1 LQEAAI
7 FRIAF
12 NNFTQNQSLMISPK
26 RLFDFAY
33 YQLERYP
40 LERMM
45 TSKVGGEWISIST
58 REFVDQMQ
66 HASRGLI
73 AMGVKPGDR
82 VALITHANRHEWD
95 VMDNAIMQ
103 IGAVDVPIY
112 PTMTPEDCEY
122 ILNHAEARFCFVS
135 NEELFRKI
143 KGIQSKCP
151 SLQEVYTFDAVEG
164 ALHWTSIFGLGESIP
179 ASEVERLSSEVNEE
193 DLATIIYT
201 SGTTGLPKGV
211 MLSHRN
217 IASNAINC
225 EERLPLL
232 EKGKSHC
239 LSFLPV
245 SHIYERMLH
254 YMYIANGI
262 HMYLGG
268 MDTIKDDLAV
278 ARPHIFTGVPR
289 LFEKFYDGIYQKGMA
304 NTGIKKKLFSWA
316 HDLALRWEPDGANG
330 AWYEFQ
336 LSIARKLVF
345 SKVKAALGLT
355 EIRGVASGSAAL
367 QMRLAKFFNG
377 AGIPVLEG
385 YGLTETSPVISVNT
399 LRKPSMLRPGSVG
412 KVIADVEVKIA
423 SDGEILCKG
432 PNVMMGY
439 YREPEKTAEV
449 LKDGWFATG
458 DIGEIKDGFL
468 RITDRKK
475 ELFKTSGGK
484 YVAPQVL
491 ENAMK
496 ESIYIEQIIVVG
508 DGQKFPAALI
518 VPEYIALKEWAVRAG
533 VAVDQEMNWLKDV
546 RVMKMLEEEI
556 NRINARFG
564 NWEQVKAFRLLPRAF
579 TIDAAEITPTLKL
592 KRKQISANWKAEIDS
607 MYN

>member
-1 LQEAAI
+1 
-7 FRIAF
+7 
-12 NNFTQNQSLMISPK
+12 MISPK

-45 TSKVGGEWISIST
+45 TSKVGGQWISIST

-66 HASRGLI
+66 HASRGLV
-73 AMGVKPGDR
+73 ALGVKPGDR

-135 NEELFRKI
+135 NEELFTKI
-143 KGIQSKCP
+143 KGIKSKCP
-151 SLQEVYTFDAVEG
+151 SLQEIYTFDAVEG
-164 ALHWTSIFGLGESIP
+164 APHWTSLFAMGEKIQV
-179 ASEVERLSSEVNEE
+179 AEVERLSSEVKED

-399 LRKPSMLRPGSVG
+399 LRKPAMLRPGSVG

-423 SDGEILCKG
+423 ADGEILCKG

-496 ESIYIEQIIVVG
+496 ESIYIEQIIVIG

-518 VPEYIALKEWAVRAG
+518 VPEYVALKEWAAKSG
-533 VAVDQEMNWLKDV
+533 VAVDQELNWLKDV
-546 RVMKMLEEEI
+546 RVIKMVEEEI

-592 KRKQISANWKAEIDS
+592 KRKQICANWKAEIDS
-607 MYN
+607 IYN

>member
-1 LQEAAI
+1 M
-7 FRIAF
+7 
-12 NNFTQNQSLMISPK
+12 NSPK
-26 RLFDFAY
+26 RLFDFVY
-33 YQLERYP
+33 YQMEHYP
-40 LERMM
+40 LEKMM
-45 TSKVGGEWISIST
+45 TSKVGNQWNSIST
-58 REFVDQMQ
+58 GQFIEQMNLV
-66 HASRGLI
+66 SRGLV
-73 AMGVKPGDR
+73 ALGVKPGDR
-82 VALITHANRHEWD
+82 IALITNSNRHEWD
-95 VMDNAIMQ
+95 ILDHAVMQ

-112 PTMTPEDCEY
+112 PTMTPDDCEY
-122 ILNHAEARFCFVS
+122 ILNHAEALYCFVS
-135 NEELFRKI
+135 NEELYQKI
-143 KGIQSKCP
+143 ESIRGKCSSLKG
-151 SLQEVYTFDAVEG
+151 VYTFDEVKG
-164 ALHWTSIFGLGESIP
+164 AANWKSLFQLGESTRQE
-179 ASEVERLSSEVNEE
+179 EVDQLRGAVNET

-217 IASNAINC
+217 ISSNAINS

-232 EKGKSHC
+232 EKGKSQC

-316 HDLALRWEPDGANG
+316 HDLALQWEPDGANG

-336 LSIARKLVF
+336 LAIARKLVF

-355 EIRGVASGSAAL
+355 DIRAVASGSAAL

-385 YGLTETSPVISVNT
+385 YGLTETSPVITVNT
-399 LRKPSMLRPGSVG
+399 MRKPNMLKPGTVG

-423 SDGEILCKG
+423 EDGEILCKG

-449 LKDGWFATG
+449 LKDGWFSTG

-484 YVAPQVL
+484 YVAPQVI

-496 ESIYIEQIIVVG
+496 ESIHIEQIIVVG

-518 VPEYIALKEWAVRAG
+518 VPEFISLKEWASQAG

-546 RVMKMLEEEI
+546 RVIKRMEEEI

-564 NWEQVKAFRLLPRAF
+564 GWEQIKAFRLLPRPF
-579 TIDAAEITPTLKL
+579 TIEAGEITPTLKL
-592 KRKQISANWKAEIDS
+592 KRKQICNNWKSEIDS
-607 MYN
+607 IYA

>member
-1 LQEAAI
+1 LQEPTI
-7 FRIAF
+7 FLVAF
-12 NNFTQNQSLMISPK
+12 NNFTQNECLMISPK

-40 LERMM
+40 LEQMM
-45 TSKVGGEWISIST
+45 TSKVGGQWVSIST
-58 REFVDQMQ
+58 RDFVDQMQ
-66 HASRGLI
+66 RASLGLI
-73 AMGVKPGDR
+73 ALGVKPGDR

-112 PTMTPEDCEY
+112 PTMTPDDCEY

-135 NEELFRKI
+135 NDELYHKI
-143 KGIQSKCP
+143 KGIQSKCS
-151 SLQEVYTFDAVEG
+151 SLQEVYTFDRVEE
-164 ALHWTSIFGLGESIP
+164 ALNWTSLFELGQSIQV
-179 ASEVERLSSEVNEE
+179 AELDRLSKEVKEE

-289 LFEKFYDGIYQKGMA
+289 LFEKFYDGIYLKGMA

-399 LRKPSMLRPGSVG
+399 LRKPSMLRPGTVG

-423 SDGEILCKG
+423 EDGEILCKG

-449 LKDGWFATG
+449 LKDGWFSTG

-484 YVAPQVL
+484 YVAPQVV

-518 VPEYIALKEWAVRAG
+518 VPEYGALKEWAARAG
-533 VAVDQEMNWLKDV
+533 IAVDQELNWLKDV
-546 RVMKMLEEEI
+546 RVLKMVEEEI

-564 NWEQVKAFRLLPRAF
+564 TWEQVKAFRLLPRSF

-592 KRKQISANWKAEIDS
+592 KRKQICANWKAEIDS
-607 MYN
+607 IYN

>member
-1 LQEAAI
+1 
-7 FRIAF
+7 
-12 NNFTQNQSLMISPK
+12 MISPK

-45 TSKVGGEWISIST
+45 TSKVGGQWISIST

-66 HASRGLI
+66 RASRGLV
-73 AMGVKPGDR
+73 ALGVKPGDR

-135 NEELFRKI
+135 NEELFTKI
-143 KGIQSKCP
+143 KGIKAKCP
-151 SLQEVYTFDAVEG
+151 SLQEIYTFDAVE
-164 ALHWTSIFGLGESIP
+164 AAPHWTSLFALGEKIQV
-179 ASEVERLSSEVNEE
+179 AELERLSSEVKED

-399 LRKPSMLRPGSVG
+399 LRKPAMLRPGSVG

-423 SDGEILCKG
+423 ADGEILCKG

-496 ESIYIEQIIVVG
+496 ESIYIEQIIVIG

-518 VPEYIALKEWAVRAG
+518 VPEYVALKEWAAKSG
-533 VAVDQEMNWLKDV
+533 VAVDQELNWLKDV
-546 RVMKMLEEEI
+546 RVIKMVEEEI

-592 KRKQISANWKAEIDS
+592 KRKQICANWKAEIES
-607 MYN
+607 IYN

>member
-1 LQEAAI
+1 M
-7 FRIAF
+7 
-12 NNFTQNQSLMISPK
+12 NTPK

-33 YQLERYP
+33 YQLEHYP
-40 LERMM
+40 LEKMI
-45 TSKVGGEWISIST
+45 TSKIGNDWISIGT

-66 HASRGLI
+66 LVSRGLV
-73 AMGVKPGDR
+73 ALGVQPGDR

-95 VMDNAIMQ
+95 IMDNGIMQ
-103 IGAVDVPIY
+103 AGAVDVPIY
-112 PTMTPEDCEY
+112 PTMTPEDCTY
-122 ILNHAEARFCFVS
+122 ILNHSESKYCFVS
-135 NEELFRKI
+135 NEELYRKI
-143 KGIQSKCP
+143 ISVQGNCPALKG
-151 SLQEVYTFDAVEG
+151 VYTFDRVPG
-164 ALHWTSIFGLGESIP
+164 APHWTELFEAAKGVSWEQVK
-179 ASEVERLSSEVNEE
+179 EVSDRVQE
-193 DLATIIYT
+193 DQLATIIYT

-211 MLSHRN
+211 MLCHRN
-217 IASNAINC
+217 IASNAINS
-225 EERLPLL
+225 EERLPIL
-232 EKGKSHC
+232 EKGQSHC

-262 HMYLGG
+262 HMYLSG

-289 LFEKFYDGIYQKGMA
+289 LFEKFYDGILAKGMA
-304 NTGIKKKLFSWA
+304 NTGIKKALFKWA
-316 HDLALRWEPDGANG
+316 HDLALQWEPDGANG
-330 AWYEFQ
+330 ALYEFK
-336 LSIARKLVF
+336 LGIARKLVF

-355 EIRGVASGSAAL
+355 EIRAVASGSAAL

-399 LRKPSMLRPGSVG
+399 LRSPRMLRPGTVG
-412 KVIADVEVKIA
+412 KVISGVEVKIA

-449 LKDGWFATG
+449 LCEGWFATG
-458 DIGEIKDGFL
+458 DIGEINDGFI

-484 YVAPQVL
+484 YVAPQVI

-496 ESIYIEQIIVVG
+496 ESIYIEQIMVIG
-508 DGQKFPAALI
+508 DGEKFPAALI
-518 VPEYIALKEWAVRAG
+518 VPEFIGLKEWATKNGITTDDAGAWLRNASVRQLIEG
-533 VAVDQEMNWLKDV
+533 
-546 RVMKMLEEEI
+546 EI
-556 NRINARFG
+556 QRINQRFG
-564 NWEQVKAFRLLPRAF
+564 GWEQVKGFALLPRLF
-579 TIDAAEITPTLKL
+579 TIDAGEITPTLKL
-592 KRKQISANWKAEIDS
+592 RRKQIGINWKTEIDTI
-607 MYN
+607 YHRA

>member
-1 LQEAAI
+1 
-7 FRIAF
+7 
-12 NNFTQNQSLMISPK
+12 MISPK

-40 LERMM
+40 LERMI
-45 TSKVGGEWISIST
+45 TSKIGSDWVSIST
-58 REFVDQMQ
+58 KKFVEQTRL
-66 HASRGLI
+66 ASRGLI
-73 AMGVKPGDR
+73 ALGVKPGDR

-95 VMDNAIMQ
+95 IMDHAIMQ

-122 ILNHAEARFCFVS
+122 ILNHAEARYCFVS
-135 NEELFRKI
+135 NAELHQKI
-143 KGIQSKCP
+143 SSIQSKCP
-151 SLQEVYTFDAVEG
+151 SLQSVYTFDRVGG
-164 ALHWTSIFGLGESIP
+164 ARHWEELFEVGKDVQD
-179 ASEVERLSSEVNEE
+179 SEVERLSNAVKED

-217 IASNAINC
+217 ISSNAINC
-225 EERLPLL
+225 EERLPIL
-232 EKGKSHC
+232 EKGISHC

-278 ARPHIFTGVPR
+278 ARPHIFSGVPR

-304 NTGIKKKLFSWA
+304 NSGIKRKLFKWS
-316 HDLALRWEPDGANG
+316 HDLALRWEPDGGNG

-345 SKVKAALGLT
+345 SKVKSALGL
-355 EIRGVASGSAAL
+355 EGIRAVASGSAAL

-399 LRKPSMLRPGSVG
+399 LRKPNMLRPGTVG
-412 KVIADVEVKIA
+412 KVITDVEVKIA
-423 SDGEILCKG
+423 EDGEILCKG

-449 LKDGWFATG
+449 LKDGWFYTG
-458 DIGEIKDGFL
+458 DIGEITDGFI

-496 ESIYIEQIIVVG
+496 ESIYIEQIIVIG

-518 VPEYIALKEWAVRAG
+518 VPEYAALKEWAARKG
-533 VAVDQEMNWLKDV
+533 VAVDQELNWLQDV
-546 RVMKMLEEEI
+546 RVIKMVEEEV

-564 NWEQVKAFRLLPRAF
+564 SWEQVKAFRLLPRAF

-592 KRKQISANWKAEIDS
+592 KRKQICVNWKAEIDS
-607 MYN
+607 IYN

>member
-1 LQEAAI
+1 M
-7 FRIAF
+7 
-12 NNFTQNQSLMISPK
+12 MITPK

-33 YQLERYP
+33 YQLEQYP
-40 LERMM
+40 LEKMM
-45 TSKVGGEWISIST
+45 TSKAGSSWVSIST
-58 REFVDQMQ
+58 RDFIEQMKLV
-66 HASRGLI
+66 SRGLI
-73 AMGVKPGDR
+73 ALGLAPGER
-82 VALITHANRHEWD
+82 VALITHASRHEWD
-95 VMDNAIMQ
+95 ILDNAVMQ
-103 IGAVDVPIY
+103 AGAVDVPIY
-112 PTMTPEDCEY
+112 PTMTPDDCEY
-122 ILNHAEARFCFVS
+122 ILNHSEARYCFVS
-135 NEELFRKI
+135 NDDLFLKI
-143 KGIQSKCP
+143 NAIRGKCP
-151 SLQEVYTFDAVEG
+151 ALQAIYTFDKVEG
-164 ALHWTSIFGLGESIP
+164 AQHWTELFALAESVP
-179 ASEVERLSSEVNEE
+179 LSEMERRSANVNED

-289 LFEKFYDGIYQKGMA
+289 LFEKFYDGIYQKGMS
-304 NTGIKKKLFSWA
+304 NPGIKRKLFVWA
-316 HDLALRWEPDGANG
+316 HDLALRWEPDGGNG

-336 LSIARKLVF
+336 LSLARKIVF

-355 EIRGVASGSAAL
+355 EIRAVASGSAAL
-367 QMRLAKFFNG
+367 QTRLAKFFNG

-385 YGLTETSPVISVNT
+385 YGLTETSPVITVNT
-399 LRKPSMLRPGSVG
+399 LRKPNMLRPGTVG

-423 SDGEILCKG
+423 PDGEILCKG
-432 PNVMMGY
+432 PNVMLGY
-439 YREPEKTAEV
+439 YREPEKTAEM
-449 LKDGWFATG
+449 LNDGWFSTG
-458 DIGEIKDGFL
+458 DIGEINEGFL
-468 RITDRKK
+468 KITDRKK

-496 ESIYIEQIIVVG
+496 ESIFIEQIMVVG
-508 DGQKFPAALI
+508 DGQKFAAALI
-518 VPEYIALKEWAVRAG
+518 VPEFVALKEWAAREG
-533 VAVDQEMNWLKDV
+533 IAVDQSMNWLKDV
-546 RVMKMLEEEI
+546 RVLKMIENEI
-556 NRINARFG
+556 GALNSRFAG
-564 NWEQVKAFRLLPRAF
+564 WEQVKAFRLLPRAF

-592 KRKQISANWKAEIDS
+592 KRKQIAANWKAEIDS
-607 MYN
+607 IYQA

>member
-1 LQEAAI
+1 
-7 FRIAF
+7 
-12 NNFTQNQSLMISPK
+12 MISPK
-26 RLFDFAY
+26 RLFDFVY
-33 YQLERYP
+33 YQQERYP
-40 LERMM
+40 LETMI
-45 TSKVGGEWISIST
+45 TSKSGSEWVSIST
-58 REFVDQMQ
+58 NDFIDQMNK
-66 HASRGLI
+66 ASRGLL
-73 AMGVKPGDR
+73 ALGVKPGDR

-95 VMDNAIMQ
+95 IMDHAIMQ

-112 PTMTPEDCEY
+112 PTMTPDDCEY
-122 ILNHAEARFCFVS
+122 ILNHAEARYCFVS
-135 NEELFRKI
+135 NEELFQKI
-143 KGIQSKCP
+143 KSIQPKCA
-151 SLQEVYTFDAVEG
+151 SLIEVYTFDRVAGALNWSELFALGNAVES
-164 ALHWTSIFGLGESIP
+164 A
-179 ASEVERLSSEVNEE
+179 EVERLSKEVKED

-217 IASNAINC
+217 ISSNAINC

-316 HDLALRWEPDGANG
+316 HDLALQWEPDGANG
-330 AWYEFQ
+330 VWYEFQ
-336 LSIARKLVF
+336 LGIARKLVF

-355 EIRGVASGSAAL
+355 EIRAVASGSAAL
-367 QMRLAKFFNG
+367 QTRLAKFFNG

-399 LRKPSMLRPGSVG
+399 LRKPNMLRPGSVG
-412 KVIADVEVKIA
+412 KVIADVEVRIA
-423 SDGEILCKG
+423 EDGEILCKG
-432 PNVMMGY
+432 PNVMIGY

-484 YVAPQVL
+484 YVAPQVV

-496 ESIYIEQIIVVG
+496 ESIYIEQIIVIG

-518 VPEYIALKEWAVRAG
+518 VPEYVALKAWAEREG
-533 VAVDQEMNWLKDV
+533 LAVDQELKWLHDV
-546 RVMKMLEEEI
+546 RVIKMIEGEI
-556 NRINARFG
+556 SKVNSRFG

-592 KRKQISANWKAEIDS
+592 KRKQICANWKAEIDAI
-607 MYN
+607 YN

>member
-1 LQEAAI
+1 
-7 FRIAF
+7 
-12 NNFTQNQSLMISPK
+12 
-26 RLFDFAY
+26 
-33 YQLERYP
+33 
-40 LERMM
+40 
-45 TSKVGGEWISIST
+45 
-58 REFVDQMQ
+58 
-66 HASRGLI
+66 
-73 AMGVKPGDR
+73 
-82 VALITHANRHEWD
+82 
-95 VMDNAIMQ
+95 
-103 IGAVDVPIY
+103 
-112 PTMTPEDCEY
+112 
-122 ILNHAEARFCFVS
+122 
-135 NEELFRKI
+135 
-143 KGIQSKCP
+143 
-151 SLQEVYTFDAVEG
+151 
-164 ALHWTSIFGLGESIP
+164 
-179 ASEVERLSSEVNEE
+179 
-193 DLATIIYT
+193 
-201 SGTTGLPKGV
+201 
-211 MLSHRN
+211 
-217 IASNAINC
+217 
-225 EERLPLL
+225 
-232 EKGKSHC
+232 
-239 LSFLPV
+239 
-245 SHIYERMLH
+245 
-254 YMYIANGI
+254 
-262 HMYLGG
+262 

-330 AWYEFQ
+330 SWYEFQ
-336 LSIARKLVF
+336 LGLARKLVF

-367 QMRLAKFFNG
+367 QTRLAKFFNG

-399 LRKPSMLRPGSVG
+399 LRKPNMLRPGSVG
-412 KVIADVEVKIA
+412 KVISDVEIRIA
-423 SDGEILCKG
+423 EDGEILCKG

-449 LKDGWFATG
+449 LRDGWFATG
-458 DIGEIKDGFL
+458 DIGEIKDGFI

-496 ESIYIEQIIVVG
+496 ESIYIEQIIVIG

-518 VPEYIALKEWAVRAG
+518 VPEFIALKAWAEREG
-533 VAVDQEMNWLKDV
+533 IAVDQELKWLHDV
-546 RVMKMLEEEI
+546 RVIKMMEEEI

-592 KRKQISANWKAEIDS
+592 KRKQICANWKAEIES
-607 MYN
+607 IYN